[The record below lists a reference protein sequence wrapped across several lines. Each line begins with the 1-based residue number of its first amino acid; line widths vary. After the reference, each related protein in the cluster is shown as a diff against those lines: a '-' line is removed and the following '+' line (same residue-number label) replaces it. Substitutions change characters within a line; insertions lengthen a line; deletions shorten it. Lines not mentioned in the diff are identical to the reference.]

1 MFVNHKFYSILTKIE
16 KELYNGLQNYLPEAA
31 LPTIVKWLAEYK
43 VHLKISKS
51 RLTKLGDYRSP
62 SKGYG
67 HRISVNNDLN
77 PYSFL
82 NVLVHEFAHLVTFE
96 IYENKVKPHGIEWKR
111 SYQDLMAVFLAK
123 DIFPKDLEVAI
134 EAYMQNPA
142 ASSCVDTTLYKFFKK
157 YDALPPK
164 LPHGFKKAFVEE
176 LTEGTKFVTS
186 RGQVFVKGVKLRKRF
201 KCLQVNTGKW
211 YVFSPIAEVYYMPN
225 QILPT

>member
-1 MFVNHKFYSILTKIE
+1 LTNIE
-16 KELYNGLQNYLPEAA
+16 KQLYDGLQNYLPKAA
-31 LPTIVKWLAEYK
+31 LLTIVEWLVEYK
-43 VHLKISKS
+43 VYLKISKK
-51 RLTKLGDYRSP
+51 RVTKLGDYRPP
-62 SKGYG
+62 SRGYG

-82 NVLVHEFAHLVTFE
+82 NVLVHELAHLVTFE
-96 IYENKVKPHGIEWKR
+96 KHKNRVKPHGIEWKTN
-111 SYQDLMAVFLAK
+111 YQNLMAVFLGRN
-123 DIFPKDLEVAI
+123 IFPSDLEAAI

-157 YDALPPK
+157 YDAPPST

-176 LTEGTKFVTS
+176 LAEGTKFVTS

-201 KCLQVNTGKW
+201 KCLQVNTGIW
-211 YVFSPIAEVYYMPN
+211 YVFSPISEVYYMPN